1 MEDKNSLESQQ
12 DVYDRVKNTISSSIE
27 DKLDCVIKAPPSSG
41 KSYSS
46 AQIIA
51 DKGIHAAYFTA
62 RRDLYGEFKQWCE
75 SRGLTVKILPSM
87 PEDCDSYDPGEG
99 SSTPSKAYKLYHR
112 GISPGTIHQE
122 TDACHS
128 ACEYDREFP
137 GGQEEYKKKN
147 PRSEYDVLTG
157 HTKHTHVE
165 AFVRGRT
172 IFFDDI
178 SKPAFIKEHEVTE
191 SKLTAILE
199 DDSFPCNSV
208 GSIYETRGSEE
219 FRQRAIEA
227 LDDLDFEPR
236 TDESATTHSDAVKI
250 VSTILKSEDLGN
262 GFAVYGYE
270 DTDSSDEEDYIGV
283 KDGDRSVYLLNRPG
297 FGGNNP
303 GISPDTI
310 IVLTGY
316 PVEHGDLSFSVWL
329 NWRLGVH
336 TELVEPLSPS
346 ERKKYYSDIMGLSVV
361 QTSEDVKP
369 YSSGEYVTPQ
379 RDAKLIKL
387 VAKDHNKDVPIISTK
402 KALTQYDEDE
412 LPIGDKM
419 NFANVESN
427 NQFRK
432 EDVGVVLGS
441 PDWRIHHQVR
451 LIGALLNQSVEWNE
465 KKGTEKSFG
474 DVGDP
479 IMKAFREDLVG
490 QAILRF
496 GRDESVEESTVYVHT
511 DAIPEDIPVSEKPI
525 ETVGGSY
532 VSTENQIL
540 RYLRD
545 EGLDQFEINDIDGEI
560 EASRSSIRKE
570 VKKSDRFEL
579 IEEGRGPIPSVWGY
593 RV

>member
-1 MEDKNSLESQQ
+1 
-12 DVYDRVKNTISSSIE
+12 
-27 DKLDCVIKAPPSSG
+27 
-41 KSYSS
+41 
-46 AQIIA
+46 
-51 DKGIHAAYFTA
+51 
-62 RRDLYGEFKQWCE
+62 
-75 SRGLTVKILPSM
+75 
-87 PEDCDSYDPGEG
+87 
-99 SSTPSKAYKLYHR
+99 
-112 GISPGTIHQE
+112 
-122 TDACHS
+122 
-128 ACEYDREFP
+128 
-137 GGQEEYKKKN
+137 
-147 PRSEYDVLTG
+147 
-157 HTKHTHVE
+157 
-165 AFVRGRT
+165 
-172 IFFDDI
+172 
-178 SKPAFIKEHEVTE
+178 
-191 SKLTAILE
+191 
-199 DDSFPCNSV
+199 
-208 GSIYETRGSEE
+208 
-219 FRQRAIEA
+219 
-227 LDDLDFEPR
+227 
-236 TDESATTHSDAVKI
+236 
-250 VSTILKSEDLGN
+250 
-262 GFAVYGYE
+262 
-270 DTDSSDEEDYIGV
+270 
-283 KDGDRSVYLLNRPG
+283 
-297 FGGNNP
+297 
-303 GISPDTI
+303 
-310 IVLTGY
+310 
-316 PVEHGDLSFSVWL
+316 
-329 NWRLGVH
+329 
-336 TELVEPLSPS
+336 
-346 ERKKYYSDIMGLSVV
+346 MGLSVI

-412 LPIGDKM
+412 LPISDKM

-432 EDVGVVLGS
+432 EDVGIVLGS
-441 PDWRIHHQVR
+441 PDWRIHHQVK

-511 DAIPEDIPVSEKPI
+511 DAIPDDIPVSEKPDK
-525 ETVGGSY
+525 TVGGSY

-560 EASRSSIRKE
+560 EASRSSISRE